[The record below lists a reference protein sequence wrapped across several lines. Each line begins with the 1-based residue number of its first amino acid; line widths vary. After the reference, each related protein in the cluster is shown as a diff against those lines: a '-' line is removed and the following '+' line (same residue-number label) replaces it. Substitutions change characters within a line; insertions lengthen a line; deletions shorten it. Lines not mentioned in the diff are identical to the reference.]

1 MPRHGDAAVYRG
13 TARVPQIPAWQF
25 PTNNRVSEKGQAVMN
40 MESSVV
46 RRKAWFLL
54 GLMVC
59 VTLALTTV
67 PRYSLAQGDEKPAAA
82 ADEAKKTET
91 APMESFLS
99 WVVRCS
105 GFIGV
110 VILLLSIYFVSTV
123 GRLFWE
129 MRMEIALPPEMVLQC
144 ESLLE
149 QRDFKGIYNLVKE
162 DDSFFSRLLSTGISE
177 LPNGLAEARE
187 AMDRVGEAITA
198 EMEKKISMLAVLGTL
213 GPMIGLLG
221 TLKGMIASFGVIAR
235 SDVQLKASEVA
246 NGISEALLL
255 TFEGVALSVPAI
267 YFFALF
273 RNRVIFIASS
283 VMLTADQFLRHFSHA
298 GRAKASTAAPA
309 AKPMK

>member
-1 MPRHGDAAVYRG
+1 MR
-13 TARVPQIPAWQF
+13 I
-25 PTNNRVSEKGQAVMN
+25 
-40 MESSVV
+40 ESNTS

-54 GLMVC
+54 GLVLC
-59 VTLALTTV
+59 ATWAVVAAPQASV
-67 PRYSLAQGDEKPAAA
+67 AQEEKQAAA
-82 ADEAKKTET
+82 APASEEKEAHT
-91 APMESFLS
+91 ESFLV
-99 WVVRCS
+99 WVIKCS
-105 GFIGV
+105 GFIGF

-129 MRMEIALPPEMVLQC
+129 MRMEVAAPPELIMQC

-149 QRDFKGIYNLVKE
+149 QRDFKGIYGLVKE
-162 DDSFFSRLLSTGISE
+162 DNSFFSRLLATGITE

-187 AMDRVGEAITA
+187 AMERIGEAITA

-221 TLKGMIASFGVIAR
+221 TLKGMIASFSVIAR

-246 NGISEALLL
+246 GGISEALLL

-273 RNRVIFIASS
+273 RNRVIHIATS
-283 VMLTADQFLRHFSHA
+283 VMLTGDQFLRHFSHA
-298 GRAKASTAAPA
+298 GRAKASTAAPPG
-309 AKPMK
+309 KTTK

>member
-1 MPRHGDAAVYRG
+1 MLCVALAVTTAPRRLAAQEG
-13 TARVPQIPAWQF
+13 E
-25 PTNNRVSEKGQAVMN
+25 EKA
-40 MESSVV
+40 
-46 RRKAWFLL
+46 A
-54 GLMVC
+54 
-59 VTLALTTV
+59 A
-67 PRYSLAQGDEKPAAA
+67 AAPAAA
-82 ADEAKKTET
+82 GGEEKKEVQT
-91 APMESFLS
+91 ESFLI

-105 GFIGV
+105 GIIGL

-123 GRLFWE
+123 ARLFWE
-129 MRMEIALPPEMVLQC
+129 MRIETAAPPEVVLQC
-144 ESLLE
+144 ENLLE

-162 DDSFFSRLLSTGISE
+162 DDSFFGRLLTTGITE

-221 TLKGMIASFGVIAR
+221 TLKGMIASFSVIAR

-246 NGISEALLL
+246 GGISEALLL

-273 RNRVIFIASS
+273 RNRIVYIATS
-283 VMLTADQFLRHFSHA
+283 VMLTGDQFLRHFSHA

-309 AKPMK
+309 AKPTK